1 LAKKQKPVAGSLIK
15 QAPTP
20 TRQPTFKTPSSY
32 KAPNISR
39 RPIRQPGR

>member
-1 LAKKQKPVAGSLIK
+1 LAKKQKPVAGLPVK

-20 TRQPTFKTPSSY
+20 TRQPAFKTPAPY